1 MTKEWGGKLPEHVK
15 GDSNNA
21 PGVFKSDQK
30 PRRYGEDALS
40 KALLG
45 KRLIIALINGQT
57 IEGTLTNLGMYDLSL
72 SLKVQEK
79 FGALT
84 RDTEKVVIVMKAH
97 VATVEVI

>member
-1 MTKEWGGKLPEHVK
+1 MNKEVGVKLPEHVK

-45 KRLIIALINGQT
+45 KRLRIALINGQT
-57 IEGTLTNLGMYDLSL
+57 IEGVLSNLGMYDLTL
-72 SLKVQEK
+72 TQKVQEK
-79 FGALT
+79 FGALIK
-84 RDTEKVVIVMKAH
+84 DTEKTITVMKA
-97 VATVEVI
+97 AILTLETI